1 MFADINTQIV
11 RLDLKINFVAIV
23 ILKCRLDLG
32 RVGPAVL
39 GPVAHVFTIALFL
52 RATFFLEKHPQYV
65 GLLQVNIGQYY
76 MKILV

>member
-11 RLDLKINFVAIV
+11 RLDLKMNFVAIV

-52 RATFFLEKHPQYV
+52 RATFFFW
-65 GLLQVNIGQYY
+65 
-76 MKILV
+76 